1 MKAFQRNSA
10 LLLVFF
16 SLSAAS
22 FTAIISVSP
31 GVRVPGRDYP
41 PPKTFLANFV
51 KEISNVIVPPGP
63 ATASFASGS
72 DAPPRNCAVKTRAE
86 NGEGDDTGP
95 AALADK
101 SGPEPLRTAHYQL
114 YCSREK
120 FYFDIYW
127 LGIYVGNATIEAVN
141 DAGTV
146 RITSQAHS
154 APVISTF
161 YKVEDYAESE
171 LKKGLAARFR
181 IRQRE
186 GRYRS
191 DKETLFDIDRG
202 KIRYFNYLKGTRA
215 EHVMEKKPLW
225 DVISGFYFLRTLS
238 LVVGKTISV
247 EIFDSDKT
255 YTAEVSVLRKEK
267 AKLPERRDVD
277 AVVVKPVLKSEGLFQ
292 HKGDILVWL
301 TDDERRIPVKVETKV
316 PIGTVRAALKKVE
329 TE

>member
-10 LLLVFF
+10 LFF
-16 SLSAAS
+16 IFLFLSALPCA
-22 FTAIISVSP
+22 AIVSGLS
-31 GVRVPGRDYP
+31 GVRGPGGFSPSQMFFADI
-41 PPKTFLANFV
+41 V
-51 KEISNVIVPPGP
+51 KEMSYGTSLPGP
-63 ATASFASGS
+63 AGRFYAGGSGGALA
-72 DAPPRNCAVKTRAE
+72 DKCAVKAHAE
-86 NGEGDDTGP
+86 NGGGDITGP
-95 AALADK
+95 AALPEE
-101 SGPEPLRTAHYQL
+101 SRPEPVRTAHYQL

-146 RITSQAHS
+146 RITSQVYS

-171 LKKGLAARFR
+171 LKKGLAAHFR
-181 IRQRE
+181 IMQRE

-191 DKETLFDIDRG
+191 DKETIFDTDGG
-202 KIRYFNYLKGTRA
+202 KIRYFNYLKGTQA
-215 EHVMEKKPLW
+215 EHDMEKKPMW
-225 DVISGFYFLRTLS
+225 DVVSGFYFLRTQFFE
-238 LVVGKTISV
+238 VGKKVYI
-247 EIFDSDKT
+247 EIFDSDKI

-267 AKLPERRDVD
+267 VKLAEKGDVD
-277 AVVVKPVLKSEGLFQ
+277 AVVVKPVLKSEGLFH

-301 TDDERRIPVKVETKV
+301 TDDEKKIPVKVETKV
-316 PIGTVRAALKKVE
+316 PIGTVRAELKRVE